1 MRVRIANEI
10 LLVKQVE
17 CLDTKIVLHTFFD
30 DQEEIIL
37 NISDEAERD
46 AILQDL
52 YLEGFLDVKLEWL

>member
-17 CLDTKIVLHTFFD
+17 CLDTKIVLHTFSD
-30 DQEEIIL
+30 DQKEIIL

-46 AILQDL
+46 AILQGL
-52 YLEGFLDVKLEWL
+52 YLEGFLEVKLEWL

>member
-17 CLDTKIVLHTFFD
+17 CLDTEIVLHTFSD
-30 DQEEIIL
+30 DQKEIIL

-46 AILQDL
+46 AILQGL
-52 YLEGFLDVKLEWL
+52 YLEGFLEVKLEWL

>member
-17 CLDTKIVLHTFFD
+17 CLDTEIVLHTFSD

-46 AILQDL
+46 AILQGL